1 MLELVAGRLVGLF
14 LHVGRNDDRRRCP
27 PCHGGADR
35 SVEGVGQLGGD
46 VDLHQIVT
54 GYILEEGLEVD
65 LLLVGAADRA
75 ACRLTHD
82 GDDGHVVEF
91 GVV

>member
-1 MLELVAGRLVGLF
+1 MLELVAGRLVWLF
-14 LHVGRNDDRRRCP
+14 LHVGRNDERRRGP

-54 GYILEEGLEVD
+54 GYIL
-65 LLLVGAADRA
+65 
-75 ACRLTHD
+75 
-82 GDDGHVVEF
+82 
-91 GVV
+91 